1 MPAVYRR
8 PGVYLEESLLI
19 SPSDVAG
26 TFTVAA
32 FVGVASKG
40 PANQPILIE
49 SWSDY
54 VTVFGGFELITPPV
68 PPDPNDV
75 TARLGGQRFPNLA
88 ALKADLNQGD
98 GHYNGLEFTGG
109 QYVIIDD
116 NTKNHYD
123 YAPIISTDRSV
134 AAIGNVYAADADITA
149 SDAPNAAKLIGTNE
163 VQTVTITGTPTGGTY
178 TLTVLG
184 VTTAA
189 INYNATAATGGTGT
203 PPHAQVKAAIDAVIP
218 GNTITVAGGPHPGTA
233 ITLTYVGYG
242 DVPQATAAGSFTG
255 GTTPAIAVTTTTPGT
270 NLEGFQPS
278 PRTAWTAGGTQVIF
292 IGTYAFRWTGTAWA
306 AEPAAPTPL
315 PSQWISGVAP
325 GTAAAIPA
333 NTQVQTFLPFA
344 VYTFFQ
350 NGGRFAWIVRSITSV
365 PARAGVA
372 SYKDVTGKPTEQGAS
387 ATAFRLTALS
397 VGQWGNGLSYRI
409 TPQAA
414 NSAFTLQVLLRNAA
428 GQDEVME
435 TFRDLTLAGT
445 AAGTYRADSRVNDLT
460 SGSRYV
466 RLTNVNAL
474 NYILA
479 ADPNAVPLAG
489 GSDPDLPDV
498 SDLQDS
504 ARLLAKVEG
513 PMVVNIASYLRDAS
527 KADTDDMSDTWVGT
541 SISPPSAFPDREDV
555 IAINDAAIPRDVGR
569 DSAFYASML
578 ATQGVTSIDSSSS
591 YVASYVPWIII
602 PHPTQVGS
610 VVTIPPGGAVAGAM
624 ARIDAT
630 IGVQRAPAGIIAG
643 VANAVG
649 VQTKFT
655 DTELGDLNSRNINV
669 IRPVIGSGI
678 CIMGARTRKGYG
690 PDRYISAR
698 RVLINLKETL
708 RRSTNWAIFEN
719 NDERLW
725 SSLRITA
732 DNILRPMWERGGLR
746 GRNSN
751 EAYFI
756 LCDSS
761 INTPSVIASGE
772 VRMQIGV
779 ALEYPAE
786 FVVIRITQITTST
799 FPNEVQPLG

>member
-32 FVGVASKG
+32 FVGVAPKG
-40 PANQPILIE
+40 PANTPILIE

-54 VTVFGGFELITPPV
+54 VTVFGGFELITPPI

-75 TARLGGQRFPNLA
+75 TARLGGQRYANLA
-88 ALKADLNQGD
+88 ALKADPNQGD
-98 GHYNGLEFTGG
+98 GFYNGLEFGGG
-109 QYVIIDD
+109 QYVTIDD
-116 NTKNHYD
+116 NSKNHYD
-123 YAPIISTDRSV
+123 YAPVVSTNRAI
-134 AAIGNVYAADADITA
+134 AAIGNVYASDADITA
-149 SDAPNAAKLIGTNE
+149 SDAPNAAKLVGASE
-163 VQTVTITGTPTGGTY
+163 VQTITITGTPTGGTY
-178 TLTVLG
+178 TMTILG
-184 VTTAA
+184 VTLAPVA
-189 INYNATAATGGTGT
+189 FNATS
-203 PPHAQVKAAIDAVIP
+203 VILKAALDLAIP
-218 GNTITVAGGPHPGTA
+218 GNSITCAGGPHPGTA
-233 ITLTYVGYG
+233 ITLTYAGYG
-242 DVPQATAAGSFTG
+242 DVVQATATHAFTG
-255 GTTPAIAVTTTTPGT
+255 GTTPAIAVTTTTPGV
-270 NLEGFQPS
+270 NGEGFFPS
-278 PRTAWTAGGTQVIF
+278 PHTAWTAGGTQAIY
-292 IGTYAFRWTGTAWA
+292 IGAFAFRWTGTAWA
-306 AEPAAPTPL
+306 AEPAAPSIL
-315 PSQWISGVAP
+315 PSQWIAGAAP
-325 GTAAAIPA
+325 GTPAPTLA
-333 NTQVQTFLPFA
+333 NTQVQTYLPFA

-372 SYKDVTGKPTEQGAS
+372 AFKDVTGKPTEQGAA

-397 VGQWGNGLSYRI
+397 VGLWGNGLSYRV

-414 NSAFTLQVLLRNAA
+414 NNAFTLQVLLRNAA

-435 TFRDLTLAGT
+435 TFRDLTLTGD

-466 RLTNVNAL
+466 RLTNVNAI

-479 ADPNAVPLAG
+479 LDPNAVPLTG
-489 GSDPDLPDV
+489 GVDPDLPDI

-504 ARLLAKVEG
+504 ARLLSKVEG
-513 PMVVNIASYLRDAS
+513 PMVINIASYLRDAS
-527 KADTDDMSDTWVGT
+527 KADTDEMADTWVGT

-555 IAINDAAIPRDVGR
+555 IAINDAAAPRDVGR

-578 ATQGVTSIDSSSS
+578 STQGVTSIDSSSS
-591 YVASYVPWIII
+591 YVASYVPWIIV

-630 IGVQRAPAGIIAG
+630 VGVQRAPAGIIAG

-690 PDRYISAR
+690 PDRYVSAR

-708 RRSTNWAIFEN
+708 RRSTQWAIFEN

-725 SSLRITA
+725 SALRITA

-746 GRNSN
+746 GRTSN

-756 LCDSS
+756 LCDAT

-772 VRMQIGV
+772 VRMQVGV

-786 FVVIRITQITTST
+786 FIVIRITQITTST